1 MMTYVEGRV
10 ISETVDRAAIRD
22 LVDSW
27 AHCADRRLPRRQAEL
42 FTTDGVVLVY
52 AGDPASNE
60 PVQRLQGHDELAE
73 AFTVLNNYDVTS
85 HVNAQSTVTLAGDRA
100 TGESYC
106 IAHHLWVENGQRMLL
121 TISIRYL
128 DRFVRGVDGW
138 RFAERRL
145 IMDWT
150 DKRPSQPA

>member
-1 MMTYVEGRV
+1 MMTYVEGQV

-85 HVNAQSTVTLAGDRA
+85 HVNAQSTVTLAGDARPVSRTA
-100 TGESYC
+100 SRTTC
-106 IAHHLWVENGQRMLL
+106 
-121 TISIRYL
+121 
-128 DRFVRGVDGW
+128 GW
-138 RFAERRL
+138 R
-145 IMDWT
+145 T
-150 DKRPSQPA
+150 GSGCC

>member
-1 MMTYVEGRV
+1 MTTVAGQEAR
-10 ISETVDRAAIRD
+10 EAVDRAAIRD

-42 FTTDGVVLVY
+42 FTSDGVVLVY
-52 AGDPASNE
+52 PGDPEAHE
-60 PVQRLQGHDELAE
+60 PTQRLQGRDELAS

-85 HVNAQSTVTLAGDRA
+85 HINAQSTIRLAGDRA

-106 IAHHLWVENGQRMLL
+106 MAHHVWVENGQRVLM

-128 DRFVRGVDGW
+128 DTFIRGADGW

-145 IMDWT
+145 ITDWT